1 MKFNKQKY
9 SNINYPDYSYISNEN
24 VEPFINLLSLC
35 DSLCAQLRL
44 NLMYMTEVKFF
55 DPLFVPDSKLTYS
68 VISARFK
75 GQWIFV
81 RHQKRSTWEIAGGH
95 IEKGE
100 TSFDAAGRELM
111 EETGAVKFE
120 LMCVA
125 TYSVTM
131 DGETGWGR
139 LYIADVREIG
149 AIPDISEIAEI
160 VLSDHLPENL
170 THPDIQPHL
179 FKRTIEFINIKKE

>member
-1 MKFNKQKY
+1 
-9 SNINYPDYSYISNEN
+9 
-24 VEPFINLLSLC
+24 
-35 DSLCAQLRL
+35 
-44 NLMYMTEVKFF
+44 MTEVKFY

-75 GQWIFV
+75 DKWIFV

-100 TSFDAAGRELM
+100 TSFEAAGRELM
-111 EETGAVKFE
+111 EETGAVDFN
-120 LMCVA
+120 LHCIA
-125 TYSVTM
+125 TYSVTI

-139 LYIADVREIG
+139 LYLAEVSEIG
-149 AIPDISEIAEI
+149 PIPDISEIAEL

-179 FKRTIEFINIKKE
+179 FNRTLEYLNLKKE